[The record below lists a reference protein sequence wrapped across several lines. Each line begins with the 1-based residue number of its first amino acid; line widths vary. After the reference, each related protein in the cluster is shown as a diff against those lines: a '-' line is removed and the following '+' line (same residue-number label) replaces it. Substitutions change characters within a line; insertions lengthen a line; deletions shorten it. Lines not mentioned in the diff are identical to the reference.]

1 MLRPPHYGGVMEYK
15 VLIHPAE
22 EGGYWS
28 EVPALPGCYSQ
39 GETIEETLSNSKE
52 AIEAHL
58 VALKEEKL
66 QEDLHD
72 LSVIADRK
80 EEECI
85 SPEELK
91 KRL

>member
-1 MLRPPHYGGVMEYK
+1 VLRPPLTGGIMEYT
-15 VLIHPAE
+15 VLIHPTE

-58 VALKEEKL
+58 MALKEE
-66 QEDLHD
+66 
-72 LSVIADRK
+72 
-80 EEECI
+80 
-85 SPEELK
+85 
-91 KRL
+91 